1 MNARRLLLL
10 GVSCLLLVRGSA
22 LAQVPAN
29 AGFEKLKTL
38 IGQWEATTR
47 SGTHGTVKY
56 ELVSDGS
63 ALLERIGGDEHAA
76 MDMVTV
82 YHRDGARLLMTHYCS
97 AGNQPRMRAE
107 PVAGEVKKLEFRFL
121 DVTNLAS
128 PHAGHMHG
136 LVVRFEDA
144 DHFSQEWRWLDHG
157 KESTDVFHWA
167 RKK

>member
-1 MNARRLLLL
+1 MNAKRLLLV
-10 GVSCLLLVRGSA
+10 GVCSLLLVGGWA
-22 LAQVPAN
+22 LAEVPAN

-38 IGQWEATTR
+38 IGQWEVTTPN
-47 SGTHGTVKY
+47 GMHGTVRY

-63 ALLERIGGDEHAA
+63 AVLERISGDEHA

-82 YHRDGARLLMTHYCS
+82 YHPDGARLVMTHYCS

-107 PVAGEVKKLEFRFL
+107 AASGEVKKLDFRFL
-121 DVTNLAS
+121 DATNLAGAD
-128 PHAGHMHG
+128 AGHMHG
-136 LVVRFEDA
+136 LVVSFEDA

-157 KESTDVFHWA
+157 KESAKVFHWA